1 MDQRSEDIA
10 GSQVPAG
17 YPEATGPGA
26 AVSDETGTS
35 AGAGA
40 FPEQTGRGGAST
52 TAGILRQGLGS
63 LVSGAVGDL
72 QAMVRGEVQ
81 LAKAELK
88 EEAVAAGSGGAMIA
102 AAGATGLFGV
112 GFLLVAVTRL
122 LGKLLPDW
130 LAAAVVG
137 LGLMGGAAAL
147 GASGKGKLS
156 TTSLVP
162 QRTVQSLKQS
172 TSWAKQRIGGSR
184 A

>member
-10 GSQVPAG
+10 GTQVPAD
-17 YPEATGPGA
+17 YPGVTSQDLA
-26 AVSDETGTS
+26 ASDETGTS

-40 FPEQTGRGGAST
+40 LPEETGREAPTTTGG
-52 TAGILRQGLGS
+52 IIRQGLGS
-63 LVSGAVGDL
+63 LVSGAVGDI

-102 AAGATGLFGV
+102 AGGVTGLFGV

-122 LGKLLPDW
+122 LGKMLPDW

-147 GASGKGKLS
+147 AASGKGKLS
-156 TTSLVP
+156 ATSLVP
-162 QRTVQSLKQS
+162 QQTVQTLKQS
-172 TSWAKQRIGGSR
+172 TSWAKQRISSAR
-184 A
+184 P

>member
-1 MDQRSEDIA
+1 MDQQSEDLA
-10 GSQVPAG
+10 GGQVPAD
-17 YPEATGPGA
+17 YPGMTGPGD
-26 AVSDETGTS
+26 AVHDETGTS
-35 AGAGA
+35 AGAGSL
-40 FPEQTGRGGAST
+40 PEETGGGGANT
-52 TAGILRQGLGS
+52 TGGILRQGLGS
-63 LVSGAVGDL
+63 LVTGAVGDL

-147 GASGKGKLS
+147 GLSGKERLS
-156 TTSLVP
+156 ATNLVP
-162 QRTVQSLKQS
+162 KQTVQTLKQS
-172 TSWAKQRIGGSR
+172 TSWAKQRIGGTG

>member
-1 MDQRSEDIA
+1 MDQGNEDFA
-10 GSQVPAG
+10 SPQTPAD
-17 YPEATGPGA
+17 AMTVTGQGLT
-26 AVSDETGTS
+26 SDETGT
-35 AGAGA
+35 GAGA
-40 FPEQTGRGGAST
+40 WAGPSEGSSAAPST
-52 TAGILRQGLGS
+52 TGGLLRQGLGS

-102 AAGATGLFGV
+102 AAGASGLFGV

-122 LGKLLPDW
+122 LGKVLPDW
-130 LAAAVVG
+130 LAATVVG

-156 TTSLVP
+156 ATSLVP
-162 QRTVQSLKQS
+162 QQTIQSLKQS
-172 TSWAKQRIGGSR
+172 SSWAKQRIGGAR
-184 A
+184 T